1 MIICVIIVVV
11 HHNAL
16 LISLKLLITYSL
28 AIYILLKD
36 SEGLSEAE
44 KDLKNLKEELIDDFP
59 VGPLIR
65 KCCTLDQVEIF
76 CWHVMSYQFGVL

>member
-11 HHNAL
+11 HPNAL

-28 AIYILLKD
+28 AIYLLLKD

-44 KDLKNLKEELIDDFP
+44 KDLKYLKEQLIDDFP

-76 CWHVMSYQFGVL
+76 C